1 MACAPCAA
9 KAAARRAA
17 QAGQSAGAE
26 GSWTLRL
33 PNGDVEK
40 YSTELAAR
48 DANRRLHGN
57 AGLVRRA

>member
-1 MACAPCAA
+1 MGCAPCAA

-17 QAGQSAGAE
+17 QAGQSGGVE
-26 GSWTLRL
+26 GSWLVRL

-40 YSTELAAR
+40 YPTELAAR

-57 AGLVRRA
+57 RGLVRRA

>member
-1 MACAPCAA
+1 VACAPCAA

-17 QAGQSAGAE
+17 QAGQSTGTE

-48 DANRRLHGN
+48 DANRRLHKG